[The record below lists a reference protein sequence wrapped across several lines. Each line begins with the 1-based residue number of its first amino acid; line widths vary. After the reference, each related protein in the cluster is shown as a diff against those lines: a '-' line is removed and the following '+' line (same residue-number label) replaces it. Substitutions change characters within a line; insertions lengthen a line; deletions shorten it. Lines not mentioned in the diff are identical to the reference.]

1 MKYLFFAPIALF
13 LCSFD
18 LSERKSPESTPNYS
32 VTYIK
37 EDLNLQKG
45 TGIVIFSFQGYAGW
59 ISNDSIRMSYNG
71 KEIKIATD
79 NEGKAYLGLKSG
91 KYKFQFYYNSEHYE
105 SHTDSILIKEQWQT
119 GIFVTFENSIH
130 PVMAEK
136 PVIYFYPDATQQVSV
151 QLNVTGQLGFTYPA
165 YNGGWNFTADP
176 DGTIHMND
184 KEYDYLFWDGDTKV
198 NMQSIERF
206 DGFLVQRDSLPSFFE
221 RQLTAMGLNPREQE
235 DFITYW
241 CPRMQENET
250 SYVHFMFT
258 EEYESIASMNITP
271 KPDHLFR
278 VFMLW
283 DDGKGIDPNA
293 IQPQKVETVTREG
306 FTVIEWGGG
315 QCDFFDFQ

>member
-18 LSERKSPESTPNYS
+18 LGEKSPESMPEYN
-32 VTYIK
+32 VKLIK
-37 EDLNLQKG
+37 ADASLPQG
-45 TGIVIFSFQGYAGW
+45 TGLAIFTFQDENGTVVA
-59 ISNDSIRMSYNG
+59 DSIRYSYNG
-71 KEIKIATD
+71 IQQTVKPTK
-79 NEGKAYLGLKSG
+79 EGKSYLGLKAG
-91 KYKFQFYYNSEHYE
+91 NYKFQFYLNSDHYE
-105 SHTDSILIKEQWQT
+105 IYTDSIKIKAAWQT
-119 GIFVTFENSIH
+119 GIEVYFQNSTY

-165 YNGGWNFTADP
+165 YNSGWNFSADP

-184 KEYDYLFWDGDTKV
+184 KEYDYLFWDGETKV
-198 NMQSIERF
+198 NMQNVERF
-206 DGFLVQRDSLPSFFE
+206 DGYLVKRDSLPVFFE
-221 RQLTAMGLNPREQE
+221 TQLTAMGLTPREQE

-258 EEYESIASMNITP
+258 EEYESIAIINITP

-278 VFMLW
+278 VFLLW
-283 DDGKGIDPNA
+283 DNGAGIDPNA
-293 IQPQKVETVTREG
+293 IQPQKIETVTREG

-315 QCDFFDFQ
+315 QCDFFDYQ